1 MRGVFIQLRK
11 LSHRITAIVEEI
23 VRKCGGKR
31 SISDMLSKM
40 FRACEL
46 SRTERLSHIFQD
58 QPDLAC

>member
-1 MRGVFIQLRK
+1 
-11 LSHRITAIVEEI
+11 VEEI
-23 VRKCGGKR
+23 VQKCGGKR